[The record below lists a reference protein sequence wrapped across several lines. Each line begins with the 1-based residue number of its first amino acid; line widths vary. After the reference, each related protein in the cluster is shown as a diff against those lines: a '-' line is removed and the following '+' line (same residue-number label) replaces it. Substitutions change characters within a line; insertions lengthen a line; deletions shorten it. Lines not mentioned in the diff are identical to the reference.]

1 MTWDWANNK
10 AKQAYDGFVPS
21 GEQYG
26 FEGPGLQ
33 GGVLPVL
40 EEQQVPVL
48 RRQPHQAQRR
58 DGGQRGTSHHQEVR
72 VAPLIPHF
80 RRVHC

>member
-1 MTWDWANNK
+1 M
-10 AKQAYDGFVPS
+10 
-21 GEQYG
+21 
-26 FEGPGLQ
+26 
-33 GGVLPVL
+33 L

-72 VAPLIPHF
+72 VAPLHF
-80 RRVHC
+80 RRVHSLVSLIIQEQQPHN